1 MEGRILILGAGESG
15 TGAAILARKLGMD
28 ILVSDSARVREPF
41 LSQLVALGIPFEEG
55 AQGDALLNGTME
67 IIKSPGIPE
76 DAPVVLNAR
85 TRGIPVISEIEF
97 AGRYCQG
104 QRICITGSNG
114 KTTTSH
120 LVYHILSKAGLKAVL
135 CGNVGES
142 FARKVAEESADYWVL
157 EISSFQLDG
166 MFDFK
171 ADIAILLNIT
181 PDHLDR
187 YQGSFALYAESKMRI
202 IHNQTSADAFIYNN
216 DDPVIRDLLENHA
229 IKAQAYPFSLT
240 DTPGTNVAWVS
251 HRSTNWTDN
260 ELNINIAPEPI
271 AMTLENLALQGRHNI
286 YNSMA
291 AGIAGRLLEIRK
303 ETIKE
308 CLSEFEHIEHRLEVV
323 GNVHGIEFIN
333 DSKATNV
340 NAAWFALESQN
351 KPVIWIAG
359 GTDKGNDYAMLRDLV
374 RKKVKAIVCMG
385 LDNERI
391 KSAFADVVE
400 TILETDSA
408 DAAVTEAYYLG
419 QNGDV
424 VLLSPACAS
433 FDLFTN
439 YEERGRAFKSAV
451 AKL

>member
-1 MEGRILILGAGESG
+1 MNDRTLILGAGESG
-15 TGAAILARKLGMD
+15 TGAAILAEKLGME
-28 ILVSDSARVREPF
+28 ILVSDSGRVREPYR
-41 LSQLVALGIPFEEG
+41 SQLSALDISFVEG
-55 AQGDALLNGTME
+55 EQGESLLRGTRE

-76 DAPVVLNAR
+76 NAAIVVSAR
-85 TRGIPVISEIEF
+85 EKGIPVISEIEF
-97 AGRYCQG
+97 ADRFATGLK
-104 QRICITGSNG
+104 ICVTGSNG

-120 LVYHILSKAGLKAVL
+120 LVYHILRKAGRNAVL

-142 FARKVAEESADYWVL
+142 FARRLAEGQADYWVL

-166 MFDFK
+166 MFDFR

-187 YQGSFALYAESKMRI
+187 YEGSFERYAGSKMRI
-202 IHNQTSADAFIYNN
+202 TRNQRPDDAFIYNN
-216 DDPVIRDLLENHA
+216 DDPVIRGLLAAHPVSA
-229 IKAQAYPFSLT
+229 KAYPFSLE
-240 DTPGTNVAWVS
+240 DDPLSNVAWIS
-251 HRSTNWTDN
+251 HNNAIWTDN
-260 ELNINIAPEPI
+260 ELNINIAPEPF

-286 YNSMA
+286 YNSLA
-291 AGIAGRLLEIRK
+291 AGIAGRLLDIRK
-303 ETIKE
+303 EALKE
-308 CLSEFEHIEHRLEVV
+308 CLSDFEHIEHRLEIA

-359 GTDKGNDYAMLRDLV
+359 GTDKGNDYEMLKDLV
-374 RKKVKAIVCMG
+374 RKKVKAIVCLG
-385 LDNERI
+385 KDNSRI
-391 KSAFADVVE
+391 KAAFADVVQTIIE
-400 TILETDSA
+400 TNSA
-408 DAAVTEAYYLG
+408 EAAVTEAYYLG
-419 QNGDV
+419 QKGDV

>member
-1 MEGRILILGAGESG
+1 
-15 TGAAILARKLGMD
+15 
-28 ILVSDSARVREPF
+28 
-41 LSQLVALGIPFEEG
+41 
-55 AQGDALLNGTME
+55 
-67 IIKSPGIPE
+67 
-76 DAPVVLNAR
+76 
-85 TRGIPVISEIEF
+85 
-97 AGRYCQG
+97 
-104 QRICITGSNG
+104 
-114 KTTTSH
+114 
-120 LVYHILSKAGLKAVL
+120 
-135 CGNVGES
+135 
-142 FARKVAEESADYWVL
+142 
-157 EISSFQLDG
+157 
-166 MFDFK
+166 
-171 ADIAILLNIT
+171 AILLNIT

-202 IHNQTSADAFIYNN
+202 IRNQTSADAFIYNN
-216 DDPVIRDLLENHA
+216 DDPVIRDLLEYHTIEA
-229 IKAQAYPFSLT
+229 HAYPFSLT
-240 DTPGTNVAWVS
+240 DSPGTNVAWVS
-251 HRSTNWTDN
+251 HRSTNWKDN